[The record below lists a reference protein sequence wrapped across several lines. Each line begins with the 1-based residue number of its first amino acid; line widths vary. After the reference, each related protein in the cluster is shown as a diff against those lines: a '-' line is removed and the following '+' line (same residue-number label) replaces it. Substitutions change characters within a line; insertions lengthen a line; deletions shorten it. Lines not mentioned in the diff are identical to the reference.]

1 MVKTPPPD
9 MAAHSLTLSTTDAR
23 YVGVSDENHK
33 RMIHMRK
40 VTLLPMPTPFL
51 LLPHASEP
59 TLRHIVTPDSKRAI
73 HCLPTGQHTGYPGS
87 QDKTRI
93 GWTDID
99 PTDGHSSW
107 HLELQP
113 EGTTTFR
120 WNPCGGGNAAVWRSW
135 NLYLSVSDA
144 GELVMSPT
152 PYPWRLT
159 ATAPPPVLVVEEP
172 PSGVGAGDLEP
183 MVAPPPSALEAENER
198 LRAVAK
204 AKRDAHILRLW
215 VAMELLR
222 HVDRDAADDDLL

>member
-159 ATAPPPVLVVEEP
+159 ATAAPAPVLVVEEP
-172 PSGVGAGDLEP
+172 SAGAGAG
-183 MVAPPPSALEAENER
+183 APPPSTLAAENER
-198 LRAVAK
+198 LRAQLA
-204 AKRDAHILRLW
+204 AATRRIERLQ
-215 VAMELLR
+215 LL
-222 HVDRDAADDDLL
+222 LLDIHLLTQDPHLVGTYD